1 MYDETLTPTKLALI
15 HTGIKS
21 YLSFID
27 VCSTTCTQSQKA
39 RLLQQET
46 RNKTIECYTKHAC
59 LICFLQYILNVVPT
73 CI

>member
-1 MYDETLTPTKLALI
+1 MYYETLTPTKLALI

-46 RNKTIECYTKHAC
+46 KNKTI
-59 LICFLQYILNVVPT
+59 
-73 CI
+73 